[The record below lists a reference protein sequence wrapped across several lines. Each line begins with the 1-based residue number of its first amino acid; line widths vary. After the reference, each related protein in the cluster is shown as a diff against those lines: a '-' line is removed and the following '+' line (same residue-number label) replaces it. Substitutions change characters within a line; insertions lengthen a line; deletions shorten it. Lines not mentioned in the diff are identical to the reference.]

1 MLEAAQPIS
10 SLSVIRVVVA
20 NLWSFF
26 FESIGTRGLEELLN
40 IDLKMLLPSSAQML
54 TGRPQLC
61 SLLLS
66 WVEGVLIGTD
76 SAG

>member
-1 MLEAAQPIS
+1 MLEAAQPVP

-20 NLWSFF
+20 NLWSFSF
-26 FESIGTRGLEELLN
+26 DSIGTRGLEELLN
-40 IDLKMLLPSSAQML
+40 IDLKLLLPYSAQML

-61 SLLLS
+61 SHLVS
-66 WVEGVLIGTD
+66 GVEGVQIGTD